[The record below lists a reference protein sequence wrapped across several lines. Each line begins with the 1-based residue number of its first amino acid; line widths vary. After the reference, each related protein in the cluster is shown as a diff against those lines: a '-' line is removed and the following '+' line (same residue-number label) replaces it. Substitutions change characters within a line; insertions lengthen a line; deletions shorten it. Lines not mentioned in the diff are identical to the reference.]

1 MISLPRYRL
10 VACSVFTRELCSFV
24 ARSHRVVDP
33 EFLEVAAHENSVRL
47 RGRVQDA
54 IDRADT
60 EGYAAVLL
68 GYGLCGNGLA
78 GVRARSVPLVL
89 PRAHDCCSILLGGS
103 AAFQREFGEA
113 LSTPWTSV
121 GYLERSA
128 DYIRRSDSGK
138 SNGFGLER
146 AELVL
151 KYGEDNAAY
160 LWETLH
166 PELEEKERIFIE
178 LEESAPLGR
187 AELVRR
193 ETEAEGKGFRV
204 VEGDASVLRSL
215 VDGPW
220 DDARFLTVPPGGEIS
235 ALYDFEKVME
245 AK

>member
-1 MISLPRYRL
+1 MINLKRYRL
-10 VACSVFTRELCSFV
+10 VACSVFTRELCAFV
-24 ARSHRVVDP
+24 ARSPRVVDP
-33 EFLEVAAHENSVRL
+33 EFLEIAAHENSAIL
-47 RGRVQDA
+47 RERVQEA
-54 IDRADT
+54 IDKADG

-78 GVRARSVPLVL
+78 GVRARSLPLVL
-89 PRAHDCCSILLGGS
+89 PRAHDCCSVLLGGS
-103 AAFQREFGEA
+103 PAFQREFGEA

-138 SNGFGLER
+138 ASGFGLEY
-146 AELVL
+146 AEMVE

-166 PELEEKERIFIE
+166 PEMEEKERIFIE
-178 LEESAPLGR
+178 LEESAALGR

-193 ETEAEGKGFRV
+193 ESEAGGKGFRV
-204 VEGDASVLRSL
+204 VSGDASLLQAL

-220 DDARFLTVPPGGEIS
+220 DDARFLTVPPGGVIS
-235 ALYDFEKVME
+235 ALYDFEKVVE